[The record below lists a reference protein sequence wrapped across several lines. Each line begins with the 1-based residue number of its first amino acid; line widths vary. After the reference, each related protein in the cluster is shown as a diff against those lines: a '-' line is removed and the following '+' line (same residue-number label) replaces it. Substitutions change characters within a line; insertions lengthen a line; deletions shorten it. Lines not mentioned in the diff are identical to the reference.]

1 MDKRFVAI
9 LVAIIIV
16 FVGVFA
22 ITQHNS
28 NPSGATANNAQPTN
42 HVEGQGSTGVK
53 LVEYGDYECPV
64 CGAYYQPVKQAVSQ
78 LSSQIYFQFRN
89 LPLSQIHPNAFAG
102 ARAAEAASLQGKF
115 WQMHDLLYQNQD
127 PSGQSGWVAS
137 SNPLDNFFVGFAN
150 QLGLNINKFKSDYG
164 SNQVNDKINADVT
177 AFLDTSYAGHD
188 TNKEATPTYFLDGK
202 YIDNTKLI
210 DSSTGQPSAAKF
222 IAAINAEIA
231 AKK

>member
-9 LVAIIIV
+9 LVAIIVI

-22 ITQHNS
+22 ITQRGS
-28 NPSGATANNAQPTN
+28 NPSGASTSNAQPTN
-42 HVEGQGSTGVK
+42 HVEGQGSSGVK
-53 LVEYGDYECPV
+53 LVEYGDFECPV
-64 CGAYYQPVKQAVSQ
+64 CGVYYQPVKQAVSQ
-78 LSSQIYFQFRN
+78 LNSQIYFQFRN

-164 SNQVNDKINADVT
+164 SSQVNDKINADV
-177 AFLDTSYAGHD
+177 AVFLDTSYAGHD
-188 TNKEATPTYFLDGK
+188 ANKEATPTFFLDGK

-210 DSSTGQPSAAKF
+210 DSATGSPSAAKLV
-222 IAAINAEIA
+222 ALVNAEIA
-231 AKK
+231 SKH